1 MAVPPQ
7 DIASTLAQGAVYLM
21 RHRSVTSPKAH
32 FVVVMNERPDS
43 DVVILL
49 TVVTSKI
56 DNVRR
61 RLQMTGAAH
70 YTAIDLSPK
79 SESFLSV
86 DSIVNCNDCKECSR
100 EAFIADLS
108 SCPEARHIGSM
119 SDASLSS
126 MITAALA
133 SKQVTPAQ
141 KQMISPQ
148 RYAAIERARL
158 LPKEEQTKIHIAVS

>member
-1 MAVPPQ
+1 MAMSPHDV
-7 DIASTLAQGAVYLM
+7 ATTLAQGAVYLM
-21 RHRSVTSPKAH
+21 RHRSVTSPKPH
-32 FVVVMNERPDS
+32 FVVVMNESPDS

-56 DNVRR
+56 DNVKR
-61 RLQMTGAAH
+61 RLQMTGAEH
-70 YTAIDLSPK
+70 YTAVDLSTK
-79 SESFLSV
+79 SEPFLSV

-100 EAFIADLS
+100 EDFIADLS
-108 SCPEARHIGSM
+108 SCPEARHIGSI

-148 RYAAIERARL
+148 KYSAIERTRL
-158 LPKEEQTKIHIAVS
+158 LPKSVQTKIRITVS